1 IPFKTCIAVNYQIAL
16 DRPVVLGLGY
26 CLSGYVPSKRDY
38 ETYESIQNRFLSSPP
53 ARAAVLK
60 GGIIWRLAKEA
71 ILESAVLSRPSTE
84 VYSTG
89 AMFQSNW
96 GIFLDDGLSD
106 DELDFISGVYKV
118 FTGIGVQESHMS
130 WWP

>member
-1 IPFKTCIAVNYQIAL
+1 
-16 DRPVVLGLGY
+16 LGY

-38 ETYESIQNRFLSSPP
+38 ETYESIQNRFLSSPR

-60 GGIIWRLAKEA
+60 GGMIWRLAKEA
-71 ILESAVLSRPSTE
+71 IPQSAVLSRPSTE

-106 DELDFISGVYKV
+106 DKLDLILGVYKV
-118 FTGIGVQESHMS
+118 FTG
-130 WWP
+130 